1 MKKKVIIIVVI
12 ALVAVGAAAYFLF
25 LSGPGEPKDGFYT
38 PGDYF
43 VTNIKNSERLV
54 KVTLVLGISTPDLVK
69 AQKQLTEVNHV
80 IRDIIVF
87 SLREKTEDELR
98 ADSIKET
105 LNKELVKKLNEWL
118 GIDYITTI
126 YFNDFVIQ

>member
-1 MKKKVIIIVVI
+1 MKKNVIIIVVI
-12 ALVAVGAAAYFLF
+12 ALIAVGAAAYFLF
-25 LSGPGEPKDGFYT
+25 LSGPGEPKSGFYM

-43 VTNIKNSERLV
+43 VTNIKGSERLV

-69 AQKQLTEVNHV
+69 AQEQLTEVNHV

-105 LNKELVKKLNEWL
+105 LNEELVKKLNEGL

>member
-43 VTNIKNSERLV
+43 VTKNSERLV

-105 LNKELVKKLNEWL
+105 LNKELVKKLNEGL